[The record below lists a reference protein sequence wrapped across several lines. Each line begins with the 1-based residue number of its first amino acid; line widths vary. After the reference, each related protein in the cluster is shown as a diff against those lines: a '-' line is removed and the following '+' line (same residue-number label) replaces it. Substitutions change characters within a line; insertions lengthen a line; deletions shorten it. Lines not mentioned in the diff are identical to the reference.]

1 LPTTAPT
8 SSAPV
13 TAPNSQAP
21 TITPDDDTELEP
33 VDTQELTSF
42 IVEAGL
48 EQLTQLTPDEVDNL
62 LADIERAELTDE
74 QAQQIAV
81 ALSSAPESIKA
92 AFEAEINVFGGQFDA
107 YVPVGSTVDVGTRRT
122 LVAATAA
129 TTVLPGPAAIGKR
142 K

>member
-1 LPTTAPT
+1 M
-8 SSAPV
+8 PV
-13 TAPNSQAP
+13 TAPDSQPADSAPADSQAP
-21 TITPDDDTELEP
+21 EAELEP

-48 EQLTQLTPDEVDNL
+48 EQLAELSPEEVGNL
-62 LADIERAELTDE
+62 LADLERAELTDE
-74 QAQQIAV
+74 QAEQIAV
-81 ALSSAPESIKA
+81 ALSAAPESLKL
-92 AFEAEINVFGGQFDA
+92 AFEAQINVFGGQFDA

-129 TTVLPGPAAIGKR
+129 ATVLPGPAAVGKR

>member
-1 LPTTAPT
+1 M
-8 SSAPV
+8 PV
-13 TAPNSQAP
+13 TAPDSQPADSAPADSQAP
-21 TITPDDDTELEP
+21 DAEAEAELEP

-48 EQLTQLTPDEVDNL
+48 EQLAQLSPEEVGNL
-62 LADIERAELTDE
+62 LADLERAELTDE
-74 QAQQIAV
+74 QAEQIAV
-81 ALSSAPESIKA
+81 ALSAAPESLKL
-92 AFEAEINVFGGQFDA
+92 AFEAQINVFGGQFDA

-129 TTVLPGPAAIGKR
+129 ATVLPGPAAVGKR